1 MSAGADSLSTRVDP
15 EEIEQSTSEKALAF
29 VLAAFIFIGGVWG
42 YVKLA
47 EVDRPEDGFGGAI
60 HEPLAHEPLAPEHQ
74 RALDAEASAEREL
87 RDARQD
93 VDNATRELTLR
104 REEYRTALDA
114 GAPADDLRR
123 SYVAAQESLASAEV
137 EAERAAAAAADVRP
151 AAQEARAALHD
162 AQRAQVEEARESEES
177 HDRTVLLL
185 RLALILGMAA
195 AAIALLGV
203 LRSRRSRYLPLGIA
217 WLGAFALLGVGLAA
231 DYAWDDI
238 TDISDLGPLLLAI
251 AGSAI
256 TLAGFVAL
264 QRYLSRRLPIR
275 RVRNRQ
281 CPFCGFPEDGE
292 HCEGCG
298 RRTLGECAEC
308 HAPRRVG
315 TPRCATC
322 GKA

>member
-1 MSAGADSLSTRVDP
+1 MSADSLSTRVDP
-15 EEIEQSTSEKALAF
+15 EEIEQTTSEKALAV
-29 VLAAFIFIGGVWG
+29 VLAAFIFIGAIWG

-47 EVDRPEDGFGGAI
+47 EVDQPELGTGA
-60 HEPLAHEPLAPEHQ
+60 AVARLAPEH
-74 RALDAEASAEREL
+74 RTALDEAASAAREL
-87 RDARQD
+87 RRARRQ

-123 SYVAAQESLASAEV
+123 GYVAARQRLASAEAS
-137 EAERAAAAAADVRP
+137 AEQAAAAVADARP
-151 AAQEARAALHD
+151 AAREARTALND
-162 AQRAQVEEARESEES
+162 EQRAQAEEARESEES

-185 RLALILGMAA
+185 RLGLILGMAA
-195 AAIALLGV
+195 GAIALLGV
-203 LRSRRSRYLPLGIA
+203 LRSRRSRYLPLAIA
-217 WLGAFALLGVGLAA
+217 WLGAFALMGVGLAA

-238 TDISDLGPLLLAI
+238 TEISDLGPLFLAI

-281 CPFCGFPEDGE
+281 CPFCGFPGDGE

-298 RRTLGECAEC
+298 RRILGECAEC
-308 HAPRRVG
+308 DAPRRVG

-322 GKA
+322 GKG

>member
-1 MSAGADSLSTRVDP
+1 MSARADSLSTRVDP
-15 EEIEQSTSEKALAF
+15 EEIEQTTSEKALAV
-29 VLAAFIFIGGVWG
+29 VLAAFIFIGAIWG

-47 EVDRPEDGFGGAI
+47 EVDQPDPAPVDPATR
-60 HEPLAHEPLAPEHQ
+60 LAPEH
-74 RALDAEASAEREL
+74 RIALDKAASAEREL
-87 RDARQD
+87 RDARRR
-93 VDNATRELTLR
+93 VDAATRELTLR

-123 SYVAAQESLASAEV
+123 SYLAARQRLASAEAR
-137 EAERAAAAAADVRP
+137 AEQAAAAVADARP
-151 AAQEARAALHD
+151 AAREAQAALQE
-162 AQRAQVEEARESEES
+162 AQRAQLEEAREAEES
-177 HDRTVLLL
+177 HDRTVLFL
-185 RLALILGMAA
+185 RLGLILGMAA
-195 AAIALLGV
+195 GAIALLGV
-203 LRSRRSRYLPLGIA
+203 LRSRRSRYLPLAIA
-217 WLGAFALLGVGLAA
+217 WLAAFALLGVGLAA

-238 TDISDLGPLLLAI
+238 TEISDLGPLILAV

-256 TLAGFVAL
+256 TLTGFVAL

-281 CPFCGFPEDGE
+281 CPFCGFPGDGE

-298 RRTLGECAEC
+298 RRILGECAEC